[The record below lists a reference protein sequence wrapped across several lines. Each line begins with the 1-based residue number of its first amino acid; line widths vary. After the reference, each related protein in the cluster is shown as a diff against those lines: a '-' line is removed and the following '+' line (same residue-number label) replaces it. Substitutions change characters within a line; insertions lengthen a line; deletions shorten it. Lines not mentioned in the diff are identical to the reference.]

1 MSYNMEMQ
9 LSVTFFSGEKTDKTF
24 KVEINATQ
32 KEATIWCPDCY
43 TQLTKQ
49 NKHTCK
55 NCKYEITDKLFEYR
69 KPTNNL
75 TIEKT
80 GLQ

>member
-1 MSYNMEMQ
+1 MEMQ
-9 LSVTFFSGEKTDKTF
+9 LAVTFFSGEAKTKNF
-24 KVEINATQ
+24 KIEINTTQ

-55 NCKYEITDKLFEYR
+55 NCKYKITDKLFEN
-69 KPTNNL
+69 TENM
-75 TIEKT
+75 
-80 GLQ
+80 

>member
-1 MSYNMEMQ
+1 MEMQ

-24 KVEINATQ
+24 KVEISAKQ
-32 KEATIWCPDCY
+32 KEATIWCPDCF

-55 NCKYEITDKLFEYR
+55 NC
-69 KPTNNL
+69 
-75 TIEKT
+75 
-80 GLQ
+80 